1 MSADRQTVELYT
13 DKAADYADRFHSD
26 KPQPRLEAF
35 IDALPE
41 GGRVL
46 DLGCGTGNAAARMRD
61 RGLIVTAIDASPG
74 MADLAR
80 ERFGLDV
87 TVGTFDDVTGSD
99 LYDGVWASFS
109 LLHAPRQDMP
119 RHLAAIH
126 RALKPKGRFVI
137 GLKTGTGTQRDALGR
152 RYTYYT
158 KAELKGLLQAAGF
171 TPEQTE
177 TGSGKGLDGTVAPW
191 IVVTARA

>member
-13 DKAADYADRFHSD
+13 ERAADYAARFKSAERR
-26 KPQPRLEAF
+26 PRLEAF

-41 GGRVL
+41 GGSAL

-61 RGLIVTAIDASPG
+61 RGLAVTAIDASPG
-74 MADLAR
+74 MAELAR

-109 LLHAPRQDMP
+109 LLHAPREDMP

-152 RYTYYT
+152 RYAYYT
-158 KAELKGLLQAAGF
+158 EDELTGLLQAAGF
-171 TPEQTE
+171 TPTGTE

-191 IVVTARA
+191 IVVTAHA

>member
-1 MSADRQTVELYT
+1 LSVDRQTVDLYT
-13 DKAADYADRFHSD
+13 EKAADYAARFHSD
-26 KPQPRLEAF
+26 EPSPRLEAF

-41 GGRVL
+41 GGHAL
-46 DLGCGTGNAAARMRD
+46 DLGCGTGSAAARMRD
-61 RGLIVTAIDASPG
+61 RGLTVTAIDASPG
-74 MADLAR
+74 MAALAR

-99 LYDGVWASFS
+99 IYDGIWASFS
-109 LLHAPRQDMP
+109 LLHADRADMP

-126 RALKPKGRFVI
+126 RALKPGGRFVI
-137 GLKTGTGTQRDALGR
+137 GLKSGEGTRRDALGR

-158 KAELKGLLQAAGF
+158 EDELKDLLAAAGF
-171 TPEQTE
+171 TPEKTE

-191 IVVTARA
+191 IVVTAHA